1 MLTMKSIETQLQ
13 SAAVVIG
20 LVLGLFILSVAG
32 VSLAMNL
39 QMSEV
44 FVHLFQSTIG
54 SAFGIL
60 SVLRR
65 TTYLLIV
72 SIGLAIAF
80 RSGVWNVGGEG
91 QIIWGGLMTAAI
103 CLTLNL
109 PIPIIILL
117 SIVASFLA
125 GGLWGEIAGFL
136 KARWNVNEIVSTM
149 MLNFVATASMIEV
162 AGGPLRD
169 PTVLIA
175 QTRAIST
182 KLQFPAIVFP
192 LNVTFV
198 IAIALIPIVYLLMEK
213 SVIGY
218 KMRIVGGSS
227 TVADAAGISTG
238 RIVLLAMFLSGGICA
253 LAGSLLVFGNFYRAD
268 ASITGLF
275 GFYAIVSTLLGK
287 SKPQLMLPTSMLLAF
302 IITGAESLRTLG
314 VPGTFTQAA
323 VGMLF
328 IIVVLQELATRRI
341 K

>member
-1 MLTMKSIETQLQ
+1 MLTMKSVETQLQ
-13 SAAVVIG
+13 SAAVVIV
-20 LVLGLFILSVAG
+20 LVVGLFILSVVG
-32 VSLAMNL
+32 VSMAMNL
-39 QMSEV
+39 QMSDV
-44 FVHLFQSTIG
+44 FGHLFQSTIG
-54 SAFGIL
+54 SEFGIL

-72 SIGLAIAF
+72 SLGLAVAF

-117 SIVASFLA
+117 SIVVSFFA
-125 GGLWGEIAGFL
+125 GGFWGEIAGFL

-149 MLNFVATASMIEV
+149 MLNFVATAAMIQV

-175 QTRAIST
+175 QTRSIPIG
-182 KLQFPAIVFP
+182 LQFPAIIFP
-192 LNVTFV
+192 LSVTFV
-198 IAIALIPIVYLLMEK
+198 IALALIPLTYLLMEK

-227 TVADAAGISTG
+227 TVAAAAGISTG

-253 LAGSLLVFGNFYRAD
+253 LAGSLLVFGNFFRAD

-287 SKPQLMLPTSMLLAF
+287 SKPQLMLPASLLLAF